1 MAEVT
6 KSDLTVAQLGIKSLA
21 AIMQKKNVVE
31 RGTPQLVTL
40 YNFLSSARGLDKGIS
55 DMEARL
61 VYRIMALPRR
71 IADLKEE
78 FGCQIDKLRKIDPT
92 GKPYVRY
99 YLVLPKDGDMGEE
112 AHG

>member
-1 MAEVT
+1 MADVS
-6 KSDLTVAQLGIKSLA
+6 KSDRQVAALGIKPLA
-21 AIMQKKNVVE
+21 EIMQRKNIEE
-31 RGTPQLVTL
+31 RGTPQLITL
-40 YNFLSSARGLDKGIS
+40 YKFMASPRGLDKGIS

-71 IADLKEE
+71 IADLREE

-99 YLVLPKDGDMGEE
+99 YLVLPKDGDMGE
-112 AHG
+112 AA